1 MPPTILSSFVGRKEQ
16 GRQLK
21 ELVRTKRLVTLVGVG
36 GVGKTRLATRVASQ
50 VAAEFTAG
58 TRFVDLASVDHPSL
72 VPRAVVLAIGALEE
86 AETPV
91 QQTLAEFFRAG
102 RWLLILDNCEHLTY
116 AAAELAT
123 ALLEECPLLS
133 VLATSREPLR
143 CEGENVYQ
151 VPPLA
156 LPAFGDPLSLADV
169 ARSEAGQLFLDR
181 ALAAAGFRPDE
192 HSAMDIAAVC
202 ERLDGIPLALEL
214 GAALLRTVTVRQLA
228 SMAAD
233 SLYAF
238 QGGSRL
244 APPRQQTLEAAIDW
258 SYRLLARP
266 ERQVFERLALFSGG
280 FSLDAAN
287 AVCADEDITS
297 AEVLPILTA
306 LVDRSLLVPESTIEP
321 GPRFRLL
328 ETVRQFARSRLDS
341 RQQRVVV
348 QRHATHFLT
357 LAETT
362 FERARASQPHV
373 WYERLLLDQNNLRL
387 ALRHFEACDSER
399 LLRLAGA
406 MWQFWKRTGAYHEG
420 AAWLEMA
427 LSSGATGTARQRA
440 MALCGLVELHWPAG
454 HFAGIEDHSNESL
467 RLARQADDAWLT
479 ALSLFHLAIPAV
491 RTGDIGE
498 AVALVEESAAL
509 ARTTRDLW
517 LITYMINA
525 VGVCLLRGGDL
536 TRAREHFEEALS
548 CARAAGDDLM
558 AAYQLGSLGAVA
570 RAEGNLDRAEE
581 FWADCLRVAVPRA
594 DWRLVANQLLRM
606 AEVAFQRRRLTRAGR
621 LLGAGEGLYERL
633 RLAYEF
639 PMPELDPVR
648 EAARGEPVMRARE
661 QGRRMP
667 VQKIVDEILNS
678 SDDVRATRARR
689 DGPLT
694 PRETEVAALVAE
706 GWSNREIAERLVIT
720 ERTAENHVS
729 HIMEKL
735 AVVSRAHVA
744 RHFQGD

>member
-1 MPPTILSSFVGRKEQ
+1 
-16 GRQLK
+16 
-21 ELVRTKRLVTLVGVG
+21 
-36 GVGKTRLATRVASQ
+36 
-50 VAAEFTAG
+50 
-58 TRFVDLASVDHPSL
+58 
-72 VPRAVVLAIGALEE
+72 
-86 AETPV
+86 
-91 QQTLAEFFRAG
+91 
-102 RWLLILDNCEHLTY
+102 
-116 AAAELAT
+116 
-123 ALLEECPLLS
+123 
-133 VLATSREPLR
+133 
-143 CEGENVYQ
+143 
-151 VPPLA
+151 
-156 LPAFGDPLSLADV
+156 
-169 ARSEAGQLFLDR
+169 
-181 ALAAAGFRPDE
+181 
-192 HSAMDIAAVC
+192 
-202 ERLDGIPLALEL
+202 
-214 GAALLRTVTVRQLA
+214 
-228 SMAAD
+228 
-233 SLYAF
+233 
-238 QGGSRL
+238 
-244 APPRQQTLEAAIDW
+244 
-258 SYRLLARP
+258 
-266 ERQVFERLALFSGG
+266 
-280 FSLDAAN
+280 
-287 AVCADEDITS
+287 
-297 AEVLPILTA
+297 
-306 LVDRSLLVPESTIEP
+306 
-321 GPRFRLL
+321 
-328 ETVRQFARSRLDS
+328 
-341 RQQRVVV
+341 
-348 QRHATHFLT
+348 
-357 LAETT
+357 
-362 FERARASQPHV
+362 
-373 WYERLLLDQNNLRL
+373 
-387 ALRHFEACDSER
+387 
-399 LLRLAGA
+399 
-406 MWQFWKRTGAYHEG
+406 
-420 AAWLEMA
+420 MA